1 MRQTEP
7 LRIDKSQ
14 KYHVDKKYN
23 SFTPSEQLYLSESKG
38 KVGLSGI
45 FKWQFNANVDEY
57 FYIQQQRN
65 RNQMTFLY
73 KPAFII
79 NAAAGL
85 QVNSEPSMMVRR
97 TTSLSIPQF
106 VDLVYKCNRYFPEEI
121 KEITD
126 MDIASYETFFID
138 KINLKLNSK
147 LTVKKAVDGISDIVN
162 EDPNYIASLWL
173 YNNMKSR
180 MDPISTMVFQIFYVV
195 STIVLFFCFFNL
207 SASMTINIFDQKKEI
222 AILRS
227 LRMRRPHVIFVFV
240 CEAIVLI
247 LTASFI
253 GTIIGSLISYT
264 MSKMMNV
271 PISMLIRNA

>member
-1 MRQTEP
+1 MP
-7 LRIDKSQ
+7 LRLLSR
-14 KYHVDKKYN
+14 HF
-23 SFTPSEQLYLSESKG
+23 SFP
-38 KVGLSGI
+38 
-45 FKWQFNANVDEY
+45 Y
-57 FYIQQQRN
+57 F
-65 RNQMTFLY
+65 RNQMTFLN

-85 QVNSEPSMMVRR
+85 QVNSEPSMMVRH
-97 TTSLSIPQF
+97 TTSLSIPQY

-121 KEITD
+121 KEMTD
-126 MDIASYETFFID
+126 MDIASYETFFIE

-147 LTVKKAVDGISDIVN
+147 LPIKKAVDGISDIVN
-162 EDPNYIASLWL
+162 EDPNYIANLWL
-173 YNNMKSR
+173 YNKMKSR
-180 MDPISTMVFQIFYVV
+180 MDSISKMVFQIFYVV

-207 SASMTINIFDQKKEI
+207 SASMTINILDQKKEI

-227 LRMRRPHVIFVFV
+227 LGMKRPHVIFVFV

-264 MSKMMNV
+264 MSLQWQMFMNISVKYSVPVTALIIVISFSILGGILSTIVPATRMMNV
-271 PISMLIRNA
+271 PISMLVRNA